1 MSASS
6 QNPGSRFGTGN
17 NSRPSSKD
25 GPKKNIWSSML
36 DSVAN
41 GKRLP
46 EKNLLIL
53 AASAFYYFGVGSL
66 ILGLNSGGTPESQR
80 EFLDTLAAD
89 SSDPSL
95 SNDKRKG
102 RVPPVANQFALGYT
116 YQDVLD
122 ADHEDTLARVSAYLL
137 SEPSLSFAPLLKPL
151 LTPQSI
157 PETLVVILLDWSDPW
172 TWIRRLRE
180 WVRLLR
186 HVLISLDDE
195 TKIVMEENLTEW
207 RDRKRGMDSSSGGA
221 QGFTS
226 SAGPVTI
233 PLGPGEWDEG
243 LGIPMCVVCQGADK
257 IEKLEKD
264 HGWHEEQF
272 DFILQFMR
280 TLLLKHGASLIYT
293 TPFLANSLQSL
304 IHSSLGIH
312 SLLKRQSL
320 KHNVIDRDKILV
332 PSNWDSW
339 GKIRIIREGFDM
351 EGISTAWSIE
361 IQDPPEPLT
370 NGVDDRSSDEQT
382 ANAVDDGTSAVAIFE
397 QTIQDPK
404 RDTSMALTGSQR
416 NGNKI
421 EVDTSDMQSFLTKQL
436 EVLEQLKAEDEKDR
450 AAKKVPQL
458 EMSPLDD
465 NGRVNEHIG
474 PVQFNMGGIQVDAD
488 DMLRKLKE
496 REASRSQR
504 KETLSSSAGDEKA
517 HNQALANFFAGLV
530 KKPGASPRGSPSA

>member
-1 MSASS
+1 MSTSS
-6 QNPGSRFGTGN
+6 QIPGSKSGGN

-36 DSVAN
+36 DGVAN

-53 AASAFYYFGVGSL
+53 
-66 ILGLNSGGTPESQR
+66 GGTPESQR
-80 EFLDTLAAD
+80 EFLDTLSAD
-89 SSDPSL
+89 TSDPNP
-95 SNDKRKG
+95 SNEKRKG
-102 RVPPVANQFALGYT
+102 RIPPVANQFALGYT

-122 ADHEDTLARVSAYLL
+122 ADQEAITWLMIALLKDTLARVSAYLL
-137 SEPSLSFAPLLKPL
+137 SEPSLSFAPLLQPL
-151 LTPQSI
+151 LTPQSV

-172 TWIRRLRE
+172 TWVRRLRE

-195 TKIVMEENLTEW
+195 TKIVMEETMTEW
-207 RDRKRGMDSSSGGA
+207 RDRKKGMDSAAGGVTSSG
-221 QGFTS
+221 
-226 SAGPVTI
+226 GPVTI

-264 HGWHEEQF
+264 HGWHEEEF

-304 IHSSLGIH
+304 IHASLGIH

-351 EGISTAWSIE
+351 EGVSTGWSIE
-361 IQDPPEPLT
+361 IQDPPEPLIP
-370 NGVDDRSSDEQT
+370 GPVEQPQSEPGEGM
-382 ANAVDDGTSAVAIFE
+382 DDGTSAVTVFE
-397 QTIQDPK
+397 QTIKDPK
-404 RDTSMALTGSQR
+404 RDTSMTHPGSQQ

-421 EVDTSDMQSFLTKQL
+421 EVETSDMQGFLSKQV
-436 EVLEQLKAEDEKDR
+436 EVLEQLKVEDEKDR
-450 AAKKVPQL
+450 ATKQVPQL

-496 REASRSQR
+496 REASRAQR
-504 KETLSSSAGDEKA
+504 KEALSSPGDEKA

-530 KKPGASPRGSPSA
+530 KKPGGSPRGSPSA

>member
-1 MSASS
+1 MPTSDQKRNSLD
-6 QNPGSRFGTGN
+6 N
-17 NSRPSSKD
+17 NSRSSSKD
-25 GPKKNIWSSML
+25 GRKKNIWSSML
-36 DSVAN
+36 DNAAT

-53 AASAFYYFGVGSL
+53 
-66 ILGLNSGGTPESQR
+66 GGTTDTQK
-80 EFLDTLAAD
+80 EFLETFSADT
-89 SSDPSL
+89 SDPSL
-95 SNDKRKG
+95 SNGKRKG
-102 RVPPVANQFALGYT
+102 KLPPVANQFALGYT
-116 YQDVLD
+116 YLDVLD
-122 ADHEDTLARVSAYLL
+122 ADQEDTLARVSAYLL

-195 TKIVMEENLTEW
+195 TKLAMEENITEW
-207 RDRKRGMDSSSGGA
+207 RDRKRAIDTAAAGQATSSG
-221 QGFTS
+221 
-226 SAGPVTI
+226 GPVTI

-243 LGIPMCVVCQGADK
+243 LGIPLCVVCQGADK
-257 IEKLEKD
+257 MEKLERD
-264 HGWHEEQF
+264 HGWHEEEF
-272 DFILQFMR
+272 DFILQFLR

-304 IHSSLGIH
+304 LHSCLGIH

-320 KHNVIDRDKILV
+320 KANVIDRDKILV
-332 PSNWDSW
+332 PPNWDSW
-339 GKIRIIREGFDM
+339 GKIRILREGFDM
-351 EGISTAWSIE
+351 EGVSTAWSIE

-370 NGVDDRSSDEQT
+370 NGLDEALKEDTFPTDD
-382 ANAVDDGTSAVAIFE
+382 ATSAVAVFE
-397 QTIQDPK
+397 QTIKDPK
-404 RDTSMALTGSQR
+404 SDTSLAHAGSQQG
-416 NGNKI
+416 GNKI
-421 EVDTSDMQSFLTKQL
+421 EIETSDMQSFLSKQL
-436 EVLEQLKAEDEKDR
+436 EILEQLKIEDDKER
-450 AAKKVPQL
+450 AAKKSAQPETTVAPI
-458 EMSPLDD
+458 ED
-465 NGRVNEHIG
+465 NTKVSDHIG

-504 KETLSSSAGDEKA
+504 KEPVSTPGDEKA

-530 KKPGASPRGSPSA
+530 KKPGGSPRQSPSR